1 MIVLKTK
8 FKGLQNEP
16 PYGFITDRPTDR
28 IPEAFGTVT
37 EISKIVL
44 ENLTL
49 DKIYRFIFN
58 LLHIENS

>member
-1 MIVLKTK
+1 MDLPIALEKKIMTDLKSK

-16 PYGFITDRPTDR
+16 PYDYITDRP
-28 IPEAFGTVT
+28 IPEAFVTVT

-49 DKIYRFIFN
+49 G
-58 LLHIENS
+58 